1 MVDFQAVG
9 PFWPIN
15 FYQQLI
21 AFHHIFAEG
30 SLSSPPPA
38 TRGIFKNETNA
49 DPKAGVDVGWRV
61 LMVAGQDCAEKS
73 SAEIQVAMQLGDSW
87 GTNGYNYN
95 VQQPTKP
102 ST

>member
-15 FYQQLI
+15 FYQQLV
-21 AFHHIFAEG
+21 AFYHIFAEG
-30 SLSSPPPA
+30 SVSSPPPA
-38 TRGIFKNETNA
+38 TRGYSKDETNA

-73 SAEIQVAMQLGDSW
+73 SAEIQVAMQLGDRQL
-87 GTNGYNYN
+87 GNQRLQLQRTTTN
-95 VQQPTKP
+95 
-102 ST
+102 